1 MNISVT
7 SNQKSEKADEAKN
20 IRMEDG
26 DNSVL
31 STAGLD
37 FSQILQGRISDIN
50 VNREENLPDI
60 DFTYDITMDIN
71 DAMFFVN
78 LIHEGQFSV
87 QSVQGGDFQNLI
99 KTEAVQN
106 TIIQKTVSVTNDLS
120 MLIEKAQSTQK
131 PVRISFSND
140 VSVVLKIDKQ
150 GKVTAEFIPGSIE
163 AENYLMNNI
172 QSLKQKFDEQNLPY
186 NSLSYRQNSRRNS
199 NKRNRNEA

>member
-7 SNQKSEKADEAKN
+7 NNQKSEKADEAKN
-20 IRMEDG
+20 IRMEDS
-26 DNSVL
+26 DKSVL
-31 STAGLD
+31 STNNLD
-37 FSQILQGRISDIN
+37 FSQILQGRISDMSIN
-50 VNREENLPDI
+50 TEEKLPDI
-60 DFTYDITMDIN
+60 DFSYDITMDIN

-87 QSVQGGDFQNLI
+87 QNVQGGDFQNLI

-106 TIIQKTVSVTNDLS
+106 TIVQKTVSVTNDLS